1 MERVTLTI
9 DMLSDN
15 ANHVGDGGGLPAL
28 IDGKVNTYYHTKWN
42 APVTTE
48 AHYVQIKLNK
58 PLKDLCFEYD
68 ARQSGVNNGGDV
80 KAATIYGSMNGEFF
94 ESMGNE
100 EFNLPTTNGG
110 HATAKNN
117 VSGKQGTTISDLL
130 LRLAVTKIHWI
141 ILSQA
146 AHGGICP
153 KYTFTE

>member
-1 MERVTLTI
+1 M
-9 DMLSDN
+9 
-15 ANHVGDGGGLPAL
+15 

-68 ARQSGVNNGGDV
+68 ARQSRVNNGGDV

-100 EFNLPTTNGG
+100 DFCRQQTVAMPQLKTM
-110 HATAKNN
+110 
-117 VSGKQGTTISDLL
+117 
-130 LRLAVTKIHWI
+130 
-141 ILSQA
+141 
-146 AHGGICP
+146 
-153 KYTFTE
+153 

>member
-1 MERVTLTI
+1 M
-9 DMLSDN
+9 M
-15 ANHVGDGGGLPAL
+15 HV
-28 IDGKVNTYYHTKWN
+28 
-42 APVTTE
+42 
-48 AHYVQIKLNK
+48 
-58 PLKDLCFEYD
+58 
-68 ARQSGVNNGGDV
+68 QSGVNNGGDV

-117 VSGKQGTTISDLL
+117 VSGKQAYNYIRFTPT
-130 LRLAVTKIHWI
+130 LAVTKIHWI

>member
-1 MERVTLTI
+1 MSR
-9 DMLSDN
+9 SN
-15 ANHVGDGGGLPAL
+15 
-28 IDGKVNTYYHTKWN
+28 
-42 APVTTE
+42 
-48 AHYVQIKLNK
+48 LNK

-117 VSGKQGTTISDLL
+117 VSGKQAYNYIRFTPTARRDKDPLDYTVAGSAWWNMSEIYLYRIRHDEAWAREQLSL
-130 LRLAVTKIHWI
+130 IHI
-141 ILSQA
+141 
-146 AHGGICP
+146 
-153 KYTFTE
+153 